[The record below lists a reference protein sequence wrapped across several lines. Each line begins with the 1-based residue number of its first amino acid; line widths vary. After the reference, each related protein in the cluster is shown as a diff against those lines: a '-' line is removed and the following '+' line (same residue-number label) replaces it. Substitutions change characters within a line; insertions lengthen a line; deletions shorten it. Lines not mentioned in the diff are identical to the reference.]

1 MITLGTLVVG
11 VFFLALFGAM
21 LCAMNLAGRRMYQYS
36 QRMLRPI
43 KWVKEWVYYPLA
55 GGMALGYVGL
65 AWGFGLRWAIAK
77 ELQWITGGESVGL
90 WLAIIFAIITVIVFT
105 LNMMEVRYAA
115 AKEKAFLDEVSARDH
130 VERDEREAGR
140 VIPIPVYEFTN
151 EGDFAARRLVDVWD
165 GHDYSSEL

>member
-1 MITLGTLVVG
+1 MKIGTLVVG
-11 VFFLALFGAM
+11 AFFLALFGII
-21 LCAMNLAGRRMYQYS
+21 LCIMNFAGRRMYRYS
-36 QRMLRPI
+36 QRMLQPI
-43 KWVKEWVYYPLA
+43 KWVKEWVYCLLA

-65 AWGFGLRWAIAK
+65 AWGFGLRRAIAA

-90 WLAIIFAIITVIVFT
+90 WLTIIFALITATVFAFS
-105 LNMMEVRYAA
+105 MVEVRYAA
-115 AKEKAFLDEVSARDH
+115 TKEKAFLDEISAREQ
-130 VERDEREAGR
+130 VERCEREAGK

>member
-1 MITLGTLVVG
+1 MMKVGTLVVG
-11 VFFLALFGAM
+11 VFFFFLFGGM
-21 LCAMNLAGRRMYQYS
+21 LCVMNIAGRRMYQYNKRTLS
-36 QRMLRPI
+36 PVKWI
-43 KWVKEWVYYPLA
+43 KERAYYPLA

-65 AWGFGLRWAIAK
+65 AWGFGLRWTVAE
-77 ELQWITGGESVGL
+77 ELQWITSGKSVGL
-90 WLAIIFAIITVIVFT
+90 WLAIIFVVIVVIVFT
-105 LNMMEVRYAA
+105 LNMMEAWYAA
-115 AKEKAFLDEVSARDH
+115 TKEKAFLGEVSARDH